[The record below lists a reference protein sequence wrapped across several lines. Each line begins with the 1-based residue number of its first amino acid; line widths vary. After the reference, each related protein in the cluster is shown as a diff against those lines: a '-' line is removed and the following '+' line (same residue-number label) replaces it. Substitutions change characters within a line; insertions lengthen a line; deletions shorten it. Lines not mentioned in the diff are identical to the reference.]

1 MHDCE
6 PLLFL
11 WRNFVM
17 PHSSTASL
25 SLLRWTDFHPFAP
38 SIDELRLEKANGQND
53 WKVIVDSRHAILP
66 RQRVLGKI
74 SHTALQHKSLL
85 LQALREI
92 FIHNGVT
99 DLALFES
106 VPSAIAIERHPL
118 LSREEIAP
126 FVQLALRALDPSGIA
141 LAQRG
146 CAIAKHM
153 CDPWTRSTEE
163 LLAGNSASTGNFKLN
178 GNHQSIFNQ
187 WWVLASDP
195 WHARTEFAACAAA
208 TIAAIEILSRKRAS

>member
-1 MHDCE
+1 MA
-6 PLLFL
+6 
-11 WRNFVM
+11 
-17 PHSSTASL
+17 HSSTASL
-25 SLLRWTDFHPFAP
+25 TLLRWTDFHPFAP
-38 SIDELRLEKANGQND
+38 SIDELRLEKMNGQSN
-53 WKVIVDSRHAILP
+53 WKIIVDSQHAILP

-74 SHTALQHKSLL
+74 SHIALRRKSLL

-99 DLALFES
+99 DLALFER
-106 VPSAIAIERHPL
+106 VPSAIALERHPL

-126 FVQLALRALDPSGIA
+126 LVQLALRALDPSGLA

-163 LLAGNSASTGNFKLN
+163 LLAGNSTSAGDFKLN

-187 WWVLASDP
+187 WWALASDP
-195 WHARTEFAACAAA
+195 WHARTEFAACDAA
-208 TIAAIEILSRKRAS
+208 TIAAIEILNRQPAS